1 MKQKLL
7 HKYLII
13 IICAL
18 AWSGEVWGID
28 WKNDWSST
36 PNINSSFYVYN
47 TVSGLFMK
55 AGSSG
60 SGALSTTSSASS
72 WTYVNEQTTG
82 WFGSKTDHYRLKNGN
97 NYLRLNVSTN
107 STNANTNDTEGS
119 NSLTKGY
126 TEISFS
132 YNSAGFQIFHKVS
145 DLQFYYLFVENNTLK
160 SLYKTS
166 SISDKHEWYFINST
180 QYANH
185 TALENY
191 ETAYNSVVDTYNSTN
206 LPNSFYALVSGHL
219 NPSWGSE
226 TINGSSVTCKYSN
239 YTEWISSVNKVTNI
253 NTSTTA
259 INNWLLTAADMRT
272 AYANALTTI
281 ATAKTNSK
289 NNNPANIAASDIS
302 AAETALEAA
311 TTTTEIDNALAKIK
325 SFDSVTFDTNISS
338 TILVGNSISNVASAS
353 SGRSI
358 TYSSSN
364 SACLSISGSTL
375 TALSAGTVTVTATT
389 GSTGGGYYH
398 CTNTRSFTI
407 LPVFYFSATA
417 PSSNINLGTTSVEV
431 ENNQI
436 NGVIGDTEKST
447 SLTFIATAKDGCT
460 FNGWFEEQD
469 YSGTPVSMNTTYTVT
484 LTNNTAGSR
493 ATKTL
498 YAWFKK
504 NPNLQWTDPSL
515 DLNLVKGTTGSS
527 AATAVDDSITIVYTS
542 SNTDAVTIDADGTI
556 HALQEG
562 QSTIKAKVASTF
574 TYNADSLSRVFA
586 VADKQQAAFAPDWWT
601 DENKPQN
608 TDIKVGATTRIAL
621 TNVATDKTFRVTT
634 KHGTDTISW
643 ERDGN
648 DIVIHAV
655 AEGRDTITLVQDE
668 RTTVYGESA
677 TYYIKVSKYANPFAV
692 AAESKA
698 MKVGDSWTNVI
709 TNRGNR
715 NTPQVSYSVTGIAT
729 YNAANNSITANAE
742 GSTVI
747 TFTQATTADT
757 LAAKKTINVSVTKVA
772 NTLSITLSSLKVSA
786 EVGDPIAVSI
796 SGRNNEVTD
805 IVATIAT
812 DSISPIKDASYG
824 VISYANGVITARNA
838 GRARITFSQAA
849 TTKYTDYESEE
860 YEVTVSKKANS
871 ITITN
876 LGGSTATNI
885 KLKYNATA
893 ALTYTSTNTDTSPTV
908 TRVSGSYTTYSNGTI
923 TAGTAAGTDIYEIT
937 QAETYKYESGYAQF
951 TIRVN
956 NTDEAVGYV
965 LYENAKH
972 EFGGWNPIGSYTA
985 PALSGP
991 ADILTYE
998 AYRSIAGGNYF
1009 FVMASKDEGANYT
1022 EIDNPDLPTS
1032 YSTFTNQLDE
1042 DVNRVKFETRTGA
1055 TLTKYLNNIFVTR
1068 KTYVRASSDITSMGT
1083 LYTDQTK
1090 TATFTVNYSSTNGG
1104 NINISSSNS
1113 NFVPSITSIA
1123 VESNKTATAN
1133 DNVQYICGVDGTK
1146 TFTVLYTPDPDHLG
1160 KDSTVI
1166 TIADL
1171 FYTQQIKLYATSQK
1185 YTTSI
1190 ARGSNTATET
1200 TVEGNITNA
1209 FVFSGTTTA
1218 TPSDDED
1225 DDFYYEISHT
1235 QTSAVYNGT
1244 GVISY
1249 NPATN
1254 TITGLNQG
1262 TARLTIVQ
1270 KKTRLYNETIHTFD
1284 FTVSK
1289 LANNVTIA
1297 LNKTTLNVDDSATVQ
1312 LTNDD
1317 SKGALSAEFTN
1328 ISYANE
1334 DQNRDGGLLSFT
1346 VGTKTLKGVNAGTCK
1361 VTITQAETYMY
1372 ESKSAE
1378 FNVTI
1383 NKLAQTL
1390 TWDDAD
1396 LETGMQIG
1404 TTLSGNTATS
1414 DVGLTPVTYS
1424 SSSAAITVNATTGEL
1439 TAVSVNSNV
1448 TITASQAGNYK
1459 YLPATITRSFSVFN
1473 KKTPAFNADSH
1484 FSGSTGQ
1491 IELTCTARII
1501 VTGVSTGE
1509 DFTITYSDEF
1519 NDKDNPVLSL
1529 VRSGEDN
1536 EIITLTGLR
1545 LGNATLTLRQEGN
1558 DDYIAKTQTYT
1569 IEVFWPDDFLTLTP
1583 TETPS
1588 ITEGTYRKVFF
1599 NREFSAA
1606 GYYSLALPFST
1617 TVATLTGRAANA
1629 DDWVAQLETVTYSQ
1643 ADGYTL
1649 HFNRVSS
1656 GVIEANEPYIL
1667 HLGAEVVNPTWTNVT
1682 LSAATATEIT
1692 ASSGYGNN
1700 VGAIGIYS
1708 DWSMTSN
1715 FEAGMSMSEKYGVVN
1730 GAGGLKKGG
1739 STATLNAFAAYI
1751 TPPAGSA
1758 GVKVQ
1763 SAFTDEWGVTTYIKG
1778 LPDDGAESEACG
1790 DELYDLSGR
1799 RIDSR
1804 QQPTRGI
1811 YVRGG
1816 RRVVVK

>member
-1 MKQKLL
+1 MKQRFQHIIL
-7 HKYLII
+7 LII
-13 IICAL
+13 LAL
-18 AWSGEVWGID
+18 AWSSSVLAWGETTSYVVSPQGDSEIQLEDRWSSKTDKEYSWDGPGKTLIFEHKTQWSALGEVEV
-28 WKNDWSST
+28 
-36 PNINSSFYVYN
+36 YVTDVN
-47 TVSGLFMK
+47 GKETKKDGF
-55 AGSSG
+55 GNN
-60 SGALSTTSSASS
+60 SS
-72 WTYVNEQTTG
+72 WTSHTIELDQNIRKIRFHATSTERKWIRRVEVTRATTLSVSSSSPALS
-82 WFGSKTDHYRLKNGN
+82 FGDVHRGN
-97 NYLRLNVSTN
+97 NKTIK
-107 STNANTNDTEGS
+107 A
-119 NSLTKGY
+119 
-126 TEISFS
+126 
-132 YNSAGFQIFHKVS
+132 KV
-145 DLQFYYLFVENNTLK
+145 DYNNT
-160 SLYKTS
+160 
-166 SISDKHEWYFINST
+166 
-180 QYANH
+180 
-185 TALENY
+185 
-191 ETAYNSVVDTYNSTN
+191 TYNQQLTGTN
-206 LPNSFYALVSGHL
+206 LPTGY
-219 NPSWGSE
+219 
-226 TINGSSVTCKYSN
+226 SVTATTMGATGTNKEIPVIF
-239 YTEWISSVNKVTNI
+239 TASSSTALGANNGNVTLTMNGKSVTI
-253 NTSTTA
+253 AATANVVTTYYGQATAQASAGGSAYVSFTSSDAATSTSATTNTA
-259 INNWLLTAADMRT
+259 NTTATSASKT
-272 AYANALTTI
+272 AYYKATVNTGYRFLGWIKGTGSYNA
-281 ATAKTNSK
+281 
-289 NNNPANIAASDIS
+289 
-302 AAETALEAA
+302 
-311 TTTTEIDNALAKIK
+311 
-325 SFDSVTFDTNISS
+325 
-338 TILVGNSISNVASAS
+338 SNVVSTDLTYNP
-353 SGRSI
+353 SI
-358 TYSSSN
+358 TYSSETSE
-364 SACLSISGSTL
+364 SP
-375 TALSAGTVTVTATT
+375 TVTTYKAW
-389 GSTGGGYYH
+389 
-398 CTNTRSFTI
+398 FAP
-407 LPVFYFSATA
+407 LFYFSAGA
-417 PSSNINLGTTSVEV
+417 VSSNESLGTASALVTTEV
-431 ENNQI
+431 QGNPGE
-436 NGVIGDTEKST
+436 TTKT
-447 SLTFIATAKDGCT
+447 ATATFTATPANGCT
-460 FNGWFEEQD
+460 FNGWYEAQD
-469 YSGTPVSMNTTYTVT
+469 YSGSPVSMSTTYTYDLTDNNVGSTTPVS
-484 LTNNTAGSR
+484 
-493 ATKTL
+493 KTL

-527 AATAVDDSITIVYTS
+527 AATAIDDSITIVYTS

-601 DENKPQN
+601 DENKPKN

-698 MKVGDSWTNVI
+698 MEVGDSWTNVI

-998 AYRSIAGGNYF
+998 AYRSTAGGNYF

-1068 KTYVRASSDITSMGT
+1068 KTYIRASSDITSMGT

-1235 QTSAVYNGT
+1235 QTSAVNNGT

-1289 LANNVTIA
+1289 LTNNVTIA

-1317 SKGALSAEFTN
+1317 SKGALSAEFKN

-1404 TTLSGNTATS
+1404 TTLLGNTATS

-1459 YLPATITRSFSVFN
+1459 YLPATLTRVFSVFN
-1473 KKTPAFNADSH
+1473 KQVPTFVTDAH
-1484 FSGSTGQ
+1484 FIGTNGQ
-1491 IELTCTARII
+1491 VEQTCTAII
-1501 VTGVSTGE
+1501 TVTGVSDEDDFSITNGDNTIINVVRDGE
-1509 DFTITYSDEF
+1509 TIT
-1519 NDKDNPVLSL
+1519 
-1529 VRSGEDN
+1529 
-1536 EIITLTGLR
+1536 ITGLK
-1545 LGNATLTLRQEGN
+1545 LGSTTLTLAQQGN
-1558 DDYIAKTQTYT
+1558 ENFIAKTQTYNIT
-1569 IEVFWPDDFLTLTP
+1569 VFWPDDFLTMSPTDVPTYTP
-1583 TETPS
+1583 
-1588 ITEGTYRKVFF
+1588 GNFRKVFF
-1599 NREFSAA
+1599 NRDFSAA

-1617 TVATLTGRAANA
+1617 TVAALTGRAANA
-1629 DDWVAQLETVTYSQ
+1629 VDWVAQLETVTYSQ

-1649 HFNRVSS
+1649 HFKKVT
-1656 GVIEANEPYIL
+1656 GGDITANQPYIL
-1667 HLGAEVVNPTWTNVT
+1667 HLGATVTNPTWTNVT

-1730 GAGGLKKGG
+1730 REGGLKKGG

>member
-1 MKQKLL
+1 MKQRFQHIIL
-7 HKYLII
+7 LII
-13 IICAL
+13 LAL
-18 AWSGEVWGID
+18 AWSGEVWGATGFVLAQNSSNDGEMWELTTSTPLALSGPGEKMIFEACKARLGVD
-28 WKNDWSST
+28 GLYVEFSENGNDWFDSGQGEIDVPANGRKWENWS
-36 PNINSSFYVYN
+36 YN
-47 TVSGLFMK
+47 TVWNWKEYSIPINNTNVRYVRFRLKTGSTLSKYWRNVRVTRATTLGIHSLPNNNESPLNFGTVHR
-55 AGSSG
+55 GSS
-60 SGALSTTSSASS
+60 SDAKDVYVDYNNN
-72 WTYVNEQTTG
+72 TYNQ
-82 WFGSKTDHYRLKNGN
+82 D
-97 NYLRLNVSTN
+97 
-107 STNANTNDTEGS
+107 
-119 NSLTKGY
+119 LTC
-126 TEISFS
+126 S
-132 YNSAGFQIFHKVS
+132 YK
-145 DLQFYYLFVENNTLK
+145 ENNT
-160 SLYKTS
+160 SLSIVSISPSPTSMGETSYTGSGTSCSSTNPQKIPVTFSPTS
-166 SISDKHEWYFINST
+166 S
-180 QYANH
+180 
-185 TALENY
+185 TALGSHQGVVTFTMNGATATFNTTANVVTTY
-191 ETAYNSVVDTYNSTN
+191 YGQATAQASAGGSAYVSFTSYDAATSTSATTNTANTTAPNASKTAYYKATVNTGYRFLGWIKGTGSYNASNVVSTDLTYN
-206 LPNSFYALVSGHL
+206 P
-219 NPSWGSE
+219 
-226 TINGSSVTCKYSN
+226 
-239 YTEWISSVNKVTNI
+239 
-253 NTSTTA
+253 
-259 INNWLLTAADMRT
+259 
-272 AYANALTTI
+272 
-281 ATAKTNSK
+281 
-289 NNNPANIAASDIS
+289 
-302 AAETALEAA
+302 
-311 TTTTEIDNALAKIK
+311 
-325 SFDSVTFDTNISS
+325 
-338 TILVGNSISNVASAS
+338 
-353 SGRSI
+353 SI
-358 TYSSSN
+358 TYSSETSE
-364 SACLSISGSTL
+364 SP
-375 TALSAGTVTVTATT
+375 TVTTYKAW
-389 GSTGGGYYH
+389 
-398 CTNTRSFTI
+398 FAP
-407 LPVFYFSATA
+407 LFYFSADA
-417 PSSNINLGTTSVEV
+417 VSSNEALGTASASVTTEV
-431 ENNQI
+431 QGNPGE
-436 NGVIGDTEKST
+436 TTKK
-447 SLTFIATAKDGCT
+447 ATATFEARKANGCT
-460 FNGWFEEQD
+460 FNGWYEEQD
-469 YSGTPVSMNTTYTVT
+469 YSGSPVSMSTTYTCDLTDNNVSSTTPVS
-484 LTNNTAGSR
+484 
-493 ATKTL
+493 KTL

-504 NPNLQWTDPSL
+504 NPNLQWADPSL

-562 QSTIKAKVASTF
+562 QSTIKAKVVSTF

-601 DENKPQN
+601 DENKPKN

-1146 TFTVLYTPDPDHLG
+1146 TFTVQYTPDPDHLG

-1235 QTSAVYNGT
+1235 QTSAVNNGT

-1459 YLPATITRSFSVFN
+1459 YLPATLTRVFSVFN
-1473 KKTPAFNADSH
+1473 KQVPTFVTDAH
-1484 FSGSTGQ
+1484 FTGTNGQ
-1491 IELTCTARII
+1491 VEQTCTAII
-1501 VTGVSTGE
+1501 TVTGVSDEDDFSITNGDNTIINVVRDGE
-1509 DFTITYSDEF
+1509 TIT
-1519 NDKDNPVLSL
+1519 
-1529 VRSGEDN
+1529 
-1536 EIITLTGLR
+1536 ITGLK
-1545 LGNATLTLRQEGN
+1545 LGSTTLTLAQQGN
-1558 DDYIAKTQTYT
+1558 ENFIAKTQTYNIT
-1569 IEVFWPDDFLTLTP
+1569 VFWPDDFLTMSPTDVPTYTP
-1583 TETPS
+1583 
-1588 ITEGTYRKVFF
+1588 GNFRKVFF
-1599 NREFSAA
+1599 NRDFSAS
-1606 GYYSLALPFST
+1606 GYYSIALPFST
-1617 TVATLTGRAANA
+1617 TVAALTGRAANA

-1649 HFNRVSS
+1649 YFNKVTD
-1656 GVIEANEPYIL
+1656 GDIAANQPYIL
-1667 HLGAEVVNPTWTNVT
+1667 HLGATVTNPTWTNVEVVEAEAT
-1682 LSAATATEIT
+1682 TVEASA
-1692 ASSGYGNN
+1692 GYGNN
-1700 VGAIGIYS
+1700 VGAAGIYS

-1715 FEAGMSMSEKYGVVN
+1715 FTPGMSMSGLYGVVN
-1730 GAGGLKKGG
+1730 GAGALKRGG
-1739 STATLNAFAAYI
+1739 STAKLNAFSAYI

-1763 SAFTDEWGVTTYIKG
+1763 SAFTDEWGVTTYVKG
-1778 LPDDGAESEACG
+1778 LPDEDAEGEATG

-1804 QQPTRGI
+1804 QQLNRGI